1 MRKTLLLALALL
13 LSTAMFAQ
21 NRAILL
27 NESFNTSGMPSG
39 WAVYGG
45 GNNSWTVQNTN
56 RAGGMP
62 WEMEF
67 FWEPQF
73 EGTSYLS
80 MGSFDMTN
88 IPSFVMSRRMFR
100 SP

>member
-1 MRKTLLLALALL
+1 MKKTLLLTIALL

-27 NESFNTSGMPSG
+27 NESFNTSGMPAG

-67 FWEPQF
+67 LFPIEVV
-73 EGTSYLS
+73 GINS
-80 MGSFDMTN
+80 N
-88 IPSFVMSRRMFR
+88 
-100 SP
+100 